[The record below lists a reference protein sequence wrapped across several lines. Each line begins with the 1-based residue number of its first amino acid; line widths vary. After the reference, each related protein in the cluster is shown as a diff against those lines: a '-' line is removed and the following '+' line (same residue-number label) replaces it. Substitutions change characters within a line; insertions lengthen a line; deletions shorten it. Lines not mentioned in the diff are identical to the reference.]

1 MTKPEEFTVSE
12 ARPLPVILLL
22 DSSGSME
29 GDKINILNAAV
40 REMLQGFAGED
51 DISAAIHVGVIQFG
65 RTVGW
70 HQPLLPVEEVIDQW
84 SDLTASGKTPLGQAL
99 TQLRDSLEDRNIV
112 SSRAYRPT
120 IVLVSDGKPTDDWG
134 GPMAELL
141 ASPRASKAAR
151 FAMGIGADTDSVV
164 LSQFIDTASGSRVFE
179 AHEAGRIQKFFR
191 FVTMSVTTRTRSGN
205 PNEIV
210 PADPDDYDFDY

>member
-1 MTKPEEFTVSE
+1 MKPEEFTVSE
-12 ARPLPVILLL
+12 ARPLPVMLLL

-29 GDKINILNAAV
+29 GDKINILNASV
-40 REMLQGFAGED
+40 REMLQGFANED
-51 DISAAIHVGVIQFG
+51 DISASIHVGVIQFG

-84 SDLTASGKTPLGQAL
+84 SDLEASGRTPLGEAL
-99 TQLRDSLEDRNIV
+99 NLLQESLNDQSVI

-151 FAMGIGADTDSVV
+151 FAMGIGADADSVV

-179 AHEAGRIQKFFR
+179 AHEARRIQKFFR

-205 PNEIV
+205 PNEIA
-210 PADPDDYDFDY
+210 PANPDDYDFEY

>member
-1 MTKPEEFTVSE
+1 MKTEEFTVSE

-40 REMLQGFAGED
+40 REMLQSFASEV

-70 HQPLLPVEEVIDQW
+70 HQPLLPVEDVINQW

-99 TQLRDSLEDRNIV
+99 TLLQDSLEDRNIV
-112 SSRAYRPT
+112 SPRAYRPT

-151 FAMGIGADTDSVV
+151 FAMGIGADADSVI
-164 LSQFIDTASGSRVFE
+164 LSQIINTASGSRVFE

-205 PNEIV
+205 PNEII
-210 PADPDDYDFDY
+210 PADPDDYVDY

>member
-1 MTKPEEFTVSE
+1 MKTEEFTVSE

-40 REMLQGFAGED
+40 REMLQSFASED

-70 HQPLLPVEEVIDQW
+70 HQPLLPVEDVINQW

-99 TQLRDSLEDRNIV
+99 TLLQDSLEDRNIV

-141 ASPRASKAAR
+141 ASPRANKAAR
-151 FAMGIGADTDSVV
+151 FAMGIGADADTTT
-164 LSQFIDTASGSRVFE
+164 LSAFIKSESNSKVFE

-191 FVTMSVTTRTRSGN
+191 FVTMSVTTRTRSGK
-205 PNEIV
+205 PNEII

>member
-1 MTKPEEFTVSE
+1 MKIEEFTVSE

-40 REMLQGFAGED
+40 REMLQSFASED

-70 HQPLLPVEEVIDQW
+70 HQPLLPVEDVINQW

-99 TQLRDSLEDRNIV
+99 TLLQDSLEDRNIV

-151 FAMGIGADTDSVV
+151 FAMGIGADADSVI
-164 LSQFIDTASGSRVFE
+164 LSQFIDAASGSRVFE

-205 PNEIV
+205 PNEII

>member
-1 MTKPEEFTVSE
+1 MKTEEFTGSE

-29 GDKINILNAAV
+29 GDKINILNDAV
-40 REMLQGFAGED
+40 REMLQSFASED

-70 HQPLLPVEEVIDQW
+70 HQPLLPVEDVINQW

-99 TQLRDSLEDRNIV
+99 TLLRDSLEDRNIV

-134 GPMAELL
+134 GSMAELL

-151 FAMGIGADTDSVV
+151 FAMGIGADADSVI

-191 FVTMSVTTRTRSGN
+191 FITMSVTTRTRSGN
-205 PNEIV
+205 PNEII

>member
-1 MTKPEEFTVSE
+1 MSKPEEFTVSE

-29 GDKINILNAAV
+29 GNNINILNAAV
-40 REMLQGFAGED
+40 REMLQSFASED

-70 HQPLLPVEEVIDQW
+70 HQPLLPVEEVISQW
-84 SDLTASGKTPLGQAL
+84 SDLTAIGKTPLGQAL
-99 TQLRDSLEDRNIV
+99 TLLRNSLEDRNIV

-151 FAMGIGADTDSVV
+151 FAMGIGADADSVI
-164 LSQFIDTASGSRVFE
+164 LSQFIDTADGSRVFE

-205 PNEIV
+205 PNEII

>member
-1 MTKPEEFTVSE
+1 MKTEDFTVCE

-40 REMLQGFAGED
+40 REMLQSFASED

-70 HQPLLPVEEVIDQW
+70 HQPLLPVEDVINQW

-99 TQLRDSLEDRNIV
+99 TLLQDSLEDRNIV

-141 ASPRASKAAR
+141 ASPRTSKAAR
-151 FAMGIGADTDSVV
+151 FAMGIGADADSVI
-164 LSQFIDTASGSRVFE
+164 LSQFIDIASGLRVFE

-205 PNEIV
+205 PNEII

>member
-1 MTKPEEFTVSE
+1 MKTEEFTVSE

-29 GDKINILNAAV
+29 GDKINILNDAV
-40 REMLQGFAGED
+40 REMLQSFASED

-70 HQPLLPVEEVIDQW
+70 HQPLLPVEDVINQW

-99 TQLRDSLEDRNIV
+99 TLLRDSLEDRNIV

-134 GPMAELL
+134 GSMAELL

-151 FAMGIGADTDSVV
+151 FAMGIGADADSVI

-191 FVTMSVTTRTRSGN
+191 FITMSVTTRTRSGN
-205 PNEIV
+205 PNEII

>member
-1 MTKPEEFTVSE
+1 MKTEEFTVSE

-40 REMLQGFAGED
+40 REMLQSFASED

-70 HQPLLPVEEVIDQW
+70 HQPLLPVEDVINQW

-99 TQLRDSLEDRNIV
+99 TLLRDSLEDRNIV

-134 GPMAELL
+134 GSMAELL

-151 FAMGIGADTDSVV
+151 FAMGIGADADSVI

-191 FVTMSVTTRTRSGN
+191 FITMSVTTRTRSGN
-205 PNEIV
+205 PNEII

>member
-1 MTKPEEFTVSE
+1 MKTEEFTVSE

-40 REMLQGFAGED
+40 REMLQSFASED

-70 HQPLLPVEEVIDQW
+70 HQPLLPVEDVINQW

-99 TQLRDSLEDRNIV
+99 TLLRDSLEDRNIV

-134 GPMAELL
+134 GSMAELL

-151 FAMGIGADTDSVV
+151 FAMGIGADADSVI

-191 FVTMSVTTRTRSGN
+191 FITMSVTTRTRSGN
-205 PNEIV
+205 PNEII
-210 PADPDDYDFDY
+210 PTDPDDYDFDY

>member
-1 MTKPEEFTVSE
+1 MKTEEFTVSE

-40 REMLQGFAGED
+40 REMLQSFASED

-70 HQPLLPVEEVIDQW
+70 HQPLLPVEDVINQW

-99 TQLRDSLEDRNIV
+99 TLLRDSLEDRNIV

-134 GPMAELL
+134 GSIAELL

-151 FAMGIGADTDSVV
+151 FAMGIGADADSVI

-191 FVTMSVTTRTRSGN
+191 FITITVTTRTRSGN
-205 PNEIV
+205 PNEII

>member
-1 MTKPEEFTVSE
+1 MKTEEFTVSE

-40 REMLQGFAGED
+40 REMLQSFASED

-70 HQPLLPVEEVIDQW
+70 HQPLLPVEDVINQW

-99 TQLRDSLEDRNIV
+99 TLLQDSLEDRNIV
-112 SSRAYRPT
+112 SPRAYRPT

-134 GPMAELL
+134 GSMAELL

-151 FAMGIGADTDSVV
+151 FAMGIGADADSVI

-191 FVTMSVTTRTRSGN
+191 FITMSVTTRTRSGN
-205 PNEIV
+205 PNEII

>member
-29 GDKINILNAAV
+29 GDKISILNAAV
-40 REMLQGFAGED
+40 REMLQSFAGED
-51 DISAAIHVGVIQFG
+51 DISASIHVGVIQFG

-70 HQPLLPVEEVIDQW
+70 HQPLLPVEEVIDEW
-84 SDLTASGKTPLGQAL
+84 NDLEASGKTPLGQAL
-99 TQLRDSLEDRNIV
+99 TLLQESLDDRSVI

-151 FAMGIGADTDSVV
+151 FAMGIGADADSVV

-210 PADPDDYDFDY
+210 PANPDDYDFEY

>member
-1 MTKPEEFTVSE
+1 MKTEDFTVFE
-12 ARPLPVILLL
+12 ARPLPLILML

-40 REMLQGFAGED
+40 REMLQSFANED
-51 DISAAIHVGVIQFG
+51 DISAAINVGVIQFG

-70 HQPLLPVEEVIDQW
+70 HQPLLPVEDVIDQW

-99 TQLRDSLEDRNIV
+99 TLLRDSLEDRNIV

-151 FAMGIGADTDSVV
+151 FAMGIGADADSVI

-179 AHEAGRIQKFFR
+179 AHEAGRMQKFFR

-205 PNEIV
+205 PNEII

>member
-29 GDKINILNAAV
+29 GDKISILNAAV
-40 REMLQGFAGED
+40 REMLQSFASED

-65 RTVGW
+65 KTVGW
-70 HQPLLPVEEVIDQW
+70 HQPLLPVEDVLCQW
-84 SDLTASGKTPLGQAL
+84 SDLSAGGKTPLGQAL
-99 TQLRDSLEDRNIV
+99 NLLRDSLEDRNIV

-134 GPMAELL
+134 GPMMELL
-141 ASPRASKAAR
+141 ASNRASKAAR
-151 FAMGIGADTDSVV
+151 FAMGIGADADSVV
-164 LSQFIDTASGSRVFE
+164 LSQFIDTTSGSKVFE
-179 AHEAGRIQKFFR
+179 AHEASRIQKFFR

-205 PNEIV
+205 PNEII

>member
-1 MTKPEEFTVSE
+1 MKPEEFTVSE
-12 ARPLPVILLL
+12 SRPLPVILLL

-29 GDKINILNAAV
+29 GDKISILNAAV
-40 REMLQGFAGED
+40 REMLQSFASED

-70 HQPLLPVEEVIDQW
+70 HQPLLPVEDVIAQW
-84 SDLTASGKTPLGQAL
+84 SDLAASGKTPLGQAL
-99 TQLRDSLEDRNIV
+99 TLLRESLDDRNII

-134 GPMAELL
+134 GPMTDLL
-141 ASPRASKAAR
+141 SSPRASKAAR
-151 FAMGIGADTDSVV
+151 FAMGIGADADPVV
-164 LSQFIDTASGSRVFE
+164 LTQFIGSAGGTRVFE
-179 AHEAGRIQKFFR
+179 AHEASRIQKFFR

-205 PNEIV
+205 PNQII

>member
-1 MTKPEEFTVSE
+1 MKTEDFTVCE

-40 REMLQGFAGED
+40 REMLQSFASED

-70 HQPLLPVEEVIDQW
+70 HQPLLPVEDVINQW

-99 TQLRDSLEDRNIV
+99 TLLQDSLEDRNIV

-141 ASPRASKAAR
+141 ASPRTSKAAR
-151 FAMGIGADTDSVV
+151 FAMGIGADADSVI
-164 LSQFIDTASGSRVFE
+164 LSQFIDTASGLRVFE

-205 PNEIV
+205 PNEII

>member
-1 MTKPEEFTVSE
+1 MKTEEFTVSE

-40 REMLQGFAGED
+40 REMLQSFAGED
-51 DISAAIHVGVIQFG
+51 DISASIHVGVIQFG

-84 SDLTASGKTPLGQAL
+84 NDLEASGKTPLGQAL
-99 TQLRDSLEDRNIV
+99 TLLQESLDDRSVI

-210 PADPDDYDFDY
+210 PANPDDYDFEY

>member
-1 MTKPEEFTVSE
+1 MSKPKDFTVST
-12 ARPLPVILLL
+12 ARPLPIILLL
-22 DSSGSME
+22 DASGSME
-29 GDKINILNAAV
+29 GDKITILNAAV
-40 REMLQGFAGED
+40 REMLQSFASEGES
-51 DISAAIHVGVIQFG
+51 SAAIHVGVIQFG
-65 RTVGW
+65 GTVGW
-70 HQPLLPVEEVIDQW
+70 HQPLLPVEGVIKLW
-84 SDLTASGKTPLGQAL
+84 SDLRAGGKTPLGQAL
-99 TQLRDSLEDRNIV
+99 SLLRDSLEDRSIV
-112 SSRAYRPT
+112 PSRAYRPT

-151 FAMGIGADTDSVV
+151 FAMGIGADADSMI

-205 PNEIV
+205 PNEII

>member
-29 GDKINILNAAV
+29 GDKISILNASV
-40 REMLQGFAGED
+40 REMLQSFASED

-70 HQPLLPVEEVIDQW
+70 HQPLLPVEDVISQW

-99 TQLRDSLEDRNIV
+99 TLLRESLDDRSII
-112 SSRAYRPT
+112 SSRAYKPT

-134 GPMAELL
+134 GPMTELL
-141 ASPRASKAAR
+141 ASPRASKASR
-151 FAMGIGADTDSVV
+151 FAMGIGADADPVV
-164 LSQFIDTASGSRVFE
+164 LSQFIGAAAASRVFE

>member
-1 MTKPEEFTVSE
+1 MKTEEFTVSE

-29 GDKINILNAAV
+29 GDKISILNAAV
-40 REMLQGFAGED
+40 REMLQSFAGED
-51 DISAAIHVGVIQFG
+51 DISASIHVGVIQFG

-84 SDLTASGKTPLGQAL
+84 NDLEASGKTPLGQAL
-99 TQLRDSLEDRNIV
+99 TLLQESLDDRSVI

-134 GPMAELL
+134 GSMAELL

-151 FAMGIGADTDSVV
+151 FAMGIGADADSVV

-210 PADPDDYDFDY
+210 PANPDDYDFEY

>member
-29 GDKINILNAAV
+29 GDKISILNAAV
-40 REMLQGFAGED
+40 REMLQSFASED

-65 RTVGW
+65 KAVGW
-70 HQPLLPVEEVIDQW
+70 HQPLLPAEDVIDQW
-84 SDLTASGKTPLGQAL
+84 RDLAAIGKTPLGQAL
-99 TQLRDSLEDRNIV
+99 TLLRDSLEDRNIV

-151 FAMGIGADTDSVV
+151 FAMGIGADADSVV
-164 LSQFIDTASGSRVFE
+164 LSQFIDTASGTRVFE
-179 AHEAGRIQKFFR
+179 AHEASRIQKFFR
-191 FVTMSVTTRTRSGN
+191 FVTMSVTARTRSGN
-205 PNEIV
+205 PNDIV

>member
-1 MTKPEEFTVSE
+1 MKTEEFTVSE

-40 REMLQGFAGED
+40 REMLQSFASED
-51 DISAAIHVGVIQFG
+51 DISAAINVGVIQFG

-70 HQPLLPVEEVIDQW
+70 HQPLLPVEDVIDQW
-84 SDLTASGKTPLGQAL
+84 SDLTATGKTPLGQAL
-99 TQLRDSLEDRNIV
+99 TLLRDSLEDRNIV

-151 FAMGIGADTDSVV
+151 FAMGIGADADSVI
-164 LSQFIDTASGSRVFE
+164 LSQFIDTTSGSRVFE

-205 PNEIV
+205 PNEII

>member
-1 MTKPEEFTVSE
+1 MKTEEFTVSE

-29 GDKINILNAAV
+29 GDKINILNDAV
-40 REMLQGFAGED
+40 REMLQSFASED

-70 HQPLLPVEEVIDQW
+70 HQPLLPVEDVINQW

-99 TQLRDSLEDRNIV
+99 TLLQDSLEDRNIV
-112 SSRAYRPT
+112 SPRAYRPT

-151 FAMGIGADTDSVV
+151 FAMGIGADADSVI
-164 LSQFIDTASGSRVFE
+164 LSQIINTASGSRVFE

-205 PNEIV
+205 PNEII
-210 PADPDDYDFDY
+210 PADPDDYVDY

>member
-1 MTKPEEFTVSE
+1 MKTEEFTVSE

-40 REMLQGFAGED
+40 REMLQSFASED

-70 HQPLLPVEEVIDQW
+70 HQPLLPVEDVINQW

-99 TQLRDSLEDRNIV
+99 TLLQDSLEDRNIV
-112 SSRAYRPT
+112 SPRAYRPT

-151 FAMGIGADTDSVV
+151 FAMGIGADADSVI
-164 LSQFIDTASGSRVFE
+164 LSQIINTASGSRVFE

-205 PNEIV
+205 PNEII
-210 PADPDDYDFDY
+210 PADPDDYVDY

>member
-1 MTKPEEFTVSE
+1 MKTEDFTVFE
-12 ARPLPVILLL
+12 ARPLPLILML

-40 REMLQGFAGED
+40 REMLQSFANED
-51 DISAAIHVGVIQFG
+51 DISAAINVGVIQFG

-70 HQPLLPVEEVIDQW
+70 HQPLLPVEDVIDQW

-99 TQLRDSLEDRNIV
+99 TLLRDSLEDRNIV

-151 FAMGIGADTDSVV
+151 FAMGIGADADSVI
-164 LSQFIDTASGSRVFE
+164 LSQFIDSASGSRVFE
-179 AHEAGRIQKFFR
+179 AHEAGRMQKFFR

-205 PNEIV
+205 PNEII

>member
-1 MTKPEEFTVSE
+1 MKTEEFTVSE

-40 REMLQGFAGED
+40 REMLQSFASED

-70 HQPLLPVEEVIDQW
+70 HQPLLPVEDVINQW

-99 TQLRDSLEDRNIV
+99 TLLQDSLEDRNIV
-112 SSRAYRPT
+112 SPRAYRPT

-151 FAMGIGADTDSVV
+151 FAMGIGADADSVI
-164 LSQFIDTASGSRVFE
+164 LSQIINTASGSRVFE

-205 PNEIV
+205 PNEII

>member
-1 MTKPEEFTVSE
+1 MMKTEEFTVSE

-40 REMLQGFAGED
+40 REMLQSFASED
-51 DISAAIHVGVIQFG
+51 DISASIYVGVIQFG

-70 HQPLLPVEEVIDQW
+70 HQPLLPVEDVINQW
-84 SDLTASGKTPLGQAL
+84 SNLTASGKTPLGQAL
-99 TQLRDSLEDRNIV
+99 TLLQDSLEDRNIV

-134 GPMAELL
+134 GPMVELL

-151 FAMGIGADTDSVV
+151 FAMGIGADADSVI

-191 FVTMSVTTRTRSGN
+191 FVTMSVTIRTRSGN

>member
-29 GDKINILNAAV
+29 GNKISILNAAV
-40 REMLQGFAGED
+40 REMLQSLASED
-51 DISAAIHVGVIQFG
+51 DIVAAIQVGIIQFG
-65 RTVGW
+65 KTVGW
-70 HQPLLPVEEVIDQW
+70 HQPLIPVEDVIGHW
-84 SDLTASGKTPLGQAL
+84 NDLTASGKTPLGRAL
-99 TQLRDSLEDRNIV
+99 TLLRESLDDKSII

-120 IVLVSDGKPTDDWG
+120 IVLVSDGVPTDDWG
-134 GPMAELL
+134 GPMTELL

-151 FAMGIGADTDSVV
+151 FAMGIGADADSVV
-164 LSQFIDTASGSRVFE
+164 MSQFIGADGGARVFE
-179 AHEAGRIQKFFR
+179 AHEAARIQKFFR

-210 PADPDDYDFDY
+210 PTDPDDYDFEY

>member
-1 MTKPEEFTVSE
+1 MKTEDFTVSE

-40 REMLQGFAGED
+40 REMLQSFANED
-51 DISAAIHVGVIQFG
+51 DISAAINVGVIQFG

-70 HQPLLPVEEVIDQW
+70 HQPLLPVEDVIDQW

-99 TQLRDSLEDRNIV
+99 TLLRDSIEDRNIV

-151 FAMGIGADTDSVV
+151 FAMGIGADADSVI
-164 LSQFIDTASGSRVFE
+164 LSQFIDTASGLRVFE

-205 PNEIV
+205 PNEII

>member
-29 GDKINILNAAV
+29 GDKISILNAAV
-40 REMLQGFAGED
+40 REMLQSFAGED
-51 DISAAIHVGVIQFG
+51 DISASIHVGVIQFG

-84 SDLTASGKTPLGQAL
+84 NDLEASGKTPLGQAL
-99 TQLRDSLEDRNIV
+99 TLLQESLDDRSVI

-134 GPMAELL
+134 GSMAELL

-151 FAMGIGADTDSVV
+151 FAMGIGADADSVV

-210 PADPDDYDFDY
+210 PANPDDYDFEY

>member
-1 MTKPEEFTVSE
+1 MKPEEFTVSE

-29 GDKINILNAAV
+29 GDKISILNAAV
-40 REMLQGFAGED
+40 REMLQSFAGED
-51 DISAAIHVGVIQFG
+51 DISASIHVGVIQFG

-84 SDLTASGKTPLGQAL
+84 NDLEASGKTPLGQAL
-99 TQLRDSLEDRNIV
+99 TLLQESLDDRSVI

-151 FAMGIGADTDSVV
+151 FAMGIGADADSVV

-210 PADPDDYDFDY
+210 PANPDDYDFEY

>member
-1 MTKPEEFTVSE
+1 MKTEEFTVSE

-40 REMLQGFAGED
+40 REMLQSFASED

-70 HQPLLPVEEVIDQW
+70 HQPLLPVENVIKQW
-84 SDLTASGKTPLGQAL
+84 SELTASGKTPLGQAL
-99 TQLRDSLEDRNIV
+99 TLLRDSLEDRNIV

-151 FAMGIGADTDSVV
+151 FSMGIGADADSVI

-205 PNEIV
+205 PNEIT

>member
-1 MTKPEEFTVSE
+1 MKTEEFTVSE

-29 GDKINILNAAV
+29 GDKINILNDAV
-40 REMLQGFAGED
+40 REMLQSFASED

-70 HQPLLPVEEVIDQW
+70 HQPLLPVEDVINQW

-99 TQLRDSLEDRNIV
+99 TLLRDSLEDRNIV

-134 GPMAELL
+134 GSMAELL

-151 FAMGIGADTDSVV
+151 FVMGIGADADSVI

-191 FVTMSVTTRTRSGN
+191 FITMSVTTRTRSGN
-205 PNEIV
+205 PNEII

>member
-40 REMLQGFAGED
+40 CEMLQGFAGED

-84 SDLTASGKTPLGQAL
+84 SDLIASGKTPLGQAL

-151 FAMGIGADTDSVV
+151 FAMGIGADADSVV

>member
-1 MTKPEEFTVSE
+1 MKTEEFTVSE

-40 REMLQGFAGED
+40 REMLQSFASEV

-70 HQPLLPVEEVIDQW
+70 HQPLLPVEDVINQW

-99 TQLRDSLEDRNIV
+99 TLLQDSLEDRNIV

-151 FAMGIGADTDSVV
+151 FAMGIGADADSVI
-164 LSQFIDTASGSRVFE
+164 LSQFIDTASGLRVFE

-205 PNEIV
+205 PNEII
-210 PADPDDYDFDY
+210 PADPDDYVDY